1 MQNYQNTHETDRRSG
16 ASSIRVIA
24 DGADG
29 YRLYSATDELVGWV
43 RGRVVG
49 VDGFAT
55 RAGAIQAALKSYR
68 AVASWVERQGL
79 RPLPPLGKGLPR
91 LVHDG
96 EHRWIQCGE
105 HPVARLP
112 EAIPNAR
119 NDPTRHSYEIVLR
132 GMVSE
137 GLAIHAALVAV
148 SAVHGRIDAA
158 DITWPRRRTRPVESI
173 AASPTTH
180 VHLEDV

>member
-1 MQNYQNTHETDRRSG
+1 VQNYQNTHETDRRSG

-29 YRLYSATDELVGWV
+29 YRLYSPTDELLGWV

-55 RAGAIQAALKSYR
+55 REGAIEAALESYR
-68 AVASWVERQGL
+68 ALASWVERQGL
-79 RPLPPLGKGLPR
+79 QPLPPLGKGLPR

-96 EHRWIQCGE
+96 AHRWIQCDQL
-105 HPVARLP
+105 PVARLP
-112 EAIPNAR
+112 EATPNAR
-119 NDPTRHSYEIVLR
+119 NEPTRHSYEIVLR
-132 GMVSE
+132 GVVSE

-158 DITWPRRRTRPVESI
+158 DITWPRRRIRSVEPI
-173 AASPTTH
+173 ADSPTTQ
-180 VHLEDV
+180 VHLEDA